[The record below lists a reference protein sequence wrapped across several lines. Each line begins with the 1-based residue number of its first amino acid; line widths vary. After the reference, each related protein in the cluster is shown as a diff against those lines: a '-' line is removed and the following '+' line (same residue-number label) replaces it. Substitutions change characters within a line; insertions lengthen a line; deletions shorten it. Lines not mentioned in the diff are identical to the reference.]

1 MIKKEDIKEG
11 LRFTLPN
18 YRFESREDEMKYN
31 HRLVNGGSDYI
42 PDPPCYTDI
51 YHGESKTTL
60 RTSYRPTFEVIG
72 AKTMSKVGYI
82 HTANCKCL
90 ESGKSM
96 FINISYIESCGKVV
110 EPEKNDKTTAVTLEG
125 DPLIMTKIAVE
136 KFFDG
141 QNKFFTEVKKE
152 RDMPKRQIPIK
163 ELADSCIIQSQLKVT
178 LDYLK
183 DYIGVLKNEPDARSF
198 KKITDEMYDTFKA
211 KNHDYGSSFSNL
223 FKECGMIYA
232 YGHMAEKLERV
243 KSLMKDEV
251 KVKGEGMK
259 DSLKDL
265 ANYAILTIMELERKE
280 EENGK

>member
-1 MIKKEDIKEG
+1 MIKREDIKEG
-11 LRFTLPN
+11 LRFILPN

-42 PDPPCYTDI
+42 PNPPYYTDI
-51 YHGESKTTL
+51 YHGESKTTIK
-60 RTSYRPTFEVIG
+60 SKSVPTFEVIG
-72 AKTMSKVGYI
+72 AKDV
-82 HTANCKCL
+82 ANCKCL
-90 ESGKSM
+90 GSENNV

-110 EPEKNDKTTAVTLEG
+110 EPEKNDEATAVISEDNL
-125 DPLIMTKIAVE
+125 LIMTKIAAK
-136 KFFDG
+136 KFFND

-152 RDMPKRQIPIK
+152 RD
-163 ELADSCIIQSQLKVT
+163 LAKCLKLVREVRDSCIVQSLLKVT
-178 LDYLK
+178 SDNLK
-183 DYIGVLKNEPDARSF
+183 DYIDVLKNEPDARSF

-243 KSLMKDEV
+243 KSLMKDEA

-280 EENGK
+280 EE

>member
-1 MIKKEDIKEG
+1 MIKREDIKEG

-18 YRFESREDEMKYN
+18 YRFESREDEMRYN
-31 HRLVNGGSDYI
+31 RRLVNGFSGYI
-42 PDPPCYTDI
+42 PNRPYYTDI

-60 RTSYRPTFEVIG
+60 KTSYTPTFEVIG
-72 AKTMSKVGYI
+72 AKTVSKTGFIY
-82 HTANCKCL
+82 TANCKCL
-90 ESGKSM
+90 ESGKNM

-110 EPEKNDKTTAVTLEG
+110 EPEKNDEATAVISEG
-125 DPLIMTKIAVE
+125 APLIMTKIAVA

-152 RDMPKRQIPIK
+152 RDMAKRQIPIK

-183 DYIGVLKNEPDARSF
+183 DYIGVLKNESDARSF
-198 KKITDEMYDTFKA
+198 KKITDEMFDTFKA
-211 KNHDYGSSFSNL
+211 KNHDYGFSFSNL
-223 FKECGMIYA
+223 FKECGMTYA

-243 KSLMKDEV
+243 KSLMKDEA

-265 ANYAILTIMELERKE
+265 ANYAILSIMELERKE
-280 EENGK
+280 EE

>member
-1 MIKKEDIKEG
+1 M
-11 LRFTLPN
+11 R
-18 YRFESREDEMKYN
+18 YN

-42 PDPPCYTDI
+42 PNRPYYTDI

-60 RTSYRPTFEVIG
+60 RTSYRPTFEVIW
-72 AKTMSKVGYI
+72 AKIVSKVKYI
-82 HTANCKCL
+82 YTANCKCL
-90 ESGKSM
+90 ESGRSM

-110 EPEKNDKTTAVTLEG
+110 EPEKNDEAAAVISEG
-125 DPLIMTKIAVE
+125 DPLIMTNIAVA

-152 RDMPKRQIPIK
+152 RDMAKRQIPIK

-243 KSLMKDEV
+243 KSLMKDEA

-265 ANYAILTIMELERKE
+265 ANYAILTVMELERKE
-280 EENGK
+280 EE

>member
-1 MIKKEDIKEG
+1 MIKREDIKEG

-18 YRFESREDEMKYN
+18 YRFESREDEMRYN

-42 PDPPCYTDI
+42 PNRPYYTDI
-51 YHGESKTTL
+51 YHGESKTTIK
-60 RTSYRPTFEVIG
+60 SKSIPTFEVIG
-72 AKTMSKVGYI
+72 AKDV
-82 HTANCKCL
+82 ANCKCL
-90 ESGKSM
+90 GSENNV

-110 EPEKNDKTTAVTLEG
+110 EPEKNDEAAAVISEG
-125 DPLIMTKIAVE
+125 DPLIMTKIAVAN
-136 KFFDG
+136 FFDG

-152 RDMPKRQIPIK
+152 RDMAKRQIPIK

-211 KNHDYGSSFSNL
+211 KNHDYDSSFSNL
-223 FKECGMIYA
+223 FKECGMTYA
-232 YGHMAEKLERV
+232 YGHMKEKLERV
-243 KSLMKDEV
+243 KSLMKDEA

-280 EENGK
+280 EKNEK

>member
-1 MIKKEDIKEG
+1 MIKREDIKEG

-18 YRFESREDEMKYN
+18 YRFESREDEMRYN

-42 PDPPCYTDI
+42 PNRPYYTDI
-51 YHGESKTTL
+51 YHGESKTTIK
-60 RTSYRPTFEVIG
+60 SKSIPTFEVIG
-72 AKTMSKVGYI
+72 AKDV
-82 HTANCKCL
+82 ANCKCL
-90 ESGKSM
+90 GSENNV

-110 EPEKNDKTTAVTLEG
+110 EPEKNDEAAAVISEG
-125 DPLIMTKIAVE
+125 DPLIMTKIAVA

-152 RDMPKRQIPIK
+152 RDMAKRQIPIK

-243 KSLMKDEV
+243 KSLMKDEA

-280 EENGK
+280 EE

>member
-1 MIKKEDIKEG
+1 MIKREDIKEG

-18 YRFESREDEMKYN
+18 YRFESREDEMRYN

-42 PDPPCYTDI
+42 PNRPYYTDI
-51 YHGESKTTL
+51 YHGESKTTIK
-60 RTSYRPTFEVIG
+60 SKSIPTFEVIG
-72 AKTMSKVGYI
+72 AKDV
-82 HTANCKCL
+82 ANCKCL
-90 ESGKSM
+90 GSENNV

-110 EPEKNDKTTAVTLEG
+110 EPEKNDEAAAVISEG
-125 DPLIMTKIAVE
+125 DPLIMTKIAVAN
-136 KFFDG
+136 FFDG

-152 RDMPKRQIPIK
+152 RDMAKRQIPIK

-198 KKITDEMYDTFKA
+198 KKITDEMCDTFKA

-223 FKECGMIYA
+223 FKECGMTYV
-232 YGHMAEKLERV
+232 YGHMKEKLERV
-243 KSLMKDEV
+243 KSLMKDEA

-280 EENGK
+280 EE